1 MVQGESLQRHRV
13 FELHQ
18 IFPGKQRD
26 SALPYMEVNVLRVF
40 SSVFSLTFCFFN
52 FYMIMELLGFVKVKQ

>member
-1 MVQGESLQRHRV
+1 MESF
-13 FELHQ
+13 FEVHQ

-26 SALPYMEVNVLRVF
+26 SALHYMEVNVLRVF
-40 SSVFSLTFCFFN
+40 SSVFSLTFWFFN